1 MFIYELGKEFSD
13 SSTDDDRSSDAGSI
27 GDNFVDVSSVDNNE
41 SNIKIDN
48 EWIFGCNRCY
58 HCDKPYRHSKVI
70 TQYDNGLEEV
80 VLRFSHPKCNKA
92 FEKVEKLK
100 FKAKYY
106 ERLAIDAEWEYFNL
120 KYCKYF
126 L

>member
-1 MFIYELGKEFSD
+1 MFIYELGQEFSD

-80 VLRFSHPKCNKA
+80 VLRFSHPKCNKMC
-92 FEKVEKLK
+92 EKVEKLK
-100 FKAKYY
+100 AKMKHF
-106 ERLAIDAEWEYFNL
+106 EKLVIEAEWEFFNL
-120 KYCKYF
+120 KSCKYF